1 MTPPASND
9 ADRGPALLLAHCA
22 VLSRQRDRRL
32 PVVDRLRELLG
43 DDLTRLL
50 IVALAGDHRMR
61 SRRLAA

>member
-1 MTPPASND
+1 MTGSRNPH
-9 ADRGPALLLAHCA
+9 GIELLLAHCQ
-22 VLSRQRDRRL
+22 VLNASDSPRL

>member
-1 MTPPASND
+1 MSGGRNPH
-9 ADRGPALLLAHCA
+9 GIELLLAHCA
-22 VLSRQRDRRL
+22 GLSPLDNSRA
-32 PVVDRLRELLG
+32 PVADRLRKLLG